1 MSLSDPPMPTVCT
14 RWVGMAICAL
24 ALIGLSACATNAPA
38 GFQKAAVTP
47 TEHYAAHVEETPDQM
62 ALGVHPDGLS
72 PTQREALADFVARW
86 REAGSGTVVLK
97 APADGPNADTARAM
111 LYAVQSHLQTLGV
124 PAERIRLAAYPA
136 SDPHAPVLASFLHA
150 TVVVPDCSGGW
161 DNLTSTNSNEP
172 YSHFGC
178 AVTADIAAQLADP
191 RDLATPPGLAAGD
204 NTRRE
209 VVLGKY
215 REGKTTASEK
225 DDQASGAVSS
235 VAKQ

>member
-1 MSLSDPPMPTVCT
+1 MSLSDPPMPTFLIRCA
-14 RWVGMAICAL
+14 GPAICAL
-24 ALIGLSACATNAPA
+24 ALIGLSACATHGPA
-38 GFQKAAVTP
+38 GYQKDALTP

-72 PTQREALADFVARW
+72 PTQRAALADFVARW
-86 REAGSGTVVLK
+86 REAGSGAVVLK

-111 LYAVQSHLQTLGV
+111 LYAVQSHLEALGV
-124 PAERIRLAAYPA
+124 PAERIRLAAYTA

-150 TVVVPDCSGGW
+150 TAVGPDCSGGW

-178 AVTADIAAQLADP
+178 AITANIAAQIADP
-191 RDLATPPGLAAGD
+191 RDLVTPPSLGAGD

-215 REGKTTASEK
+215 RQGQLTASER
-225 DDQASGAVSS
+225 DDQASGAVST

>member
-1 MSLSDPPMPTVCT
+1 
-14 RWVGMAICAL
+14 
-24 ALIGLSACATNAPA
+24 
-38 GFQKAAVTP
+38 
-47 TEHYAAHVEETPDQM
+47 VEETPDQM

-178 AVTADIAAQLADP
+178 AVTADISWP
-191 RDLATPPGLAAGD
+191 IHATWLRRRGWPPGTTPGVKWFSANTARERPPPQRRTIRRLAPSP
-204 NTRRE
+204 R
-209 VVLGKY
+209 
-215 REGKTTASEK
+215 
-225 DDQASGAVSS
+225 
-235 VAKQ
+235 